1 MFVMLKLKS
10 PSRKGLK
17 QQTPQVTKFTL
28 QDRVRECKS
37 VIEQTSHLKYK
48 HIFGFETEISLHN
61 FSTAALVYAC
71 SVTVVA
77 SGFLSPCLL
86 KMLKIFKSF
95 SLQLFPEQF
104 FGSRFLL

>member
-17 QQTPQVTKFTL
+17 QQTPQVTRFTV

-48 HIFGFETEISLHN
+48 HIFGFGDKN
-61 FSTAALVYAC
+61 
-71 SVTVVA
+71 
-77 SGFLSPCLL
+77 
-86 KMLKIFKSF
+86 
-95 SLQLFPEQF
+95 
-104 FGSRFLL
+104 

>member
-17 QQTPQVTKFTL
+17 QQTPQVTRVTA

-48 HIFGFETEISLHN
+48 HIFGF
-61 FSTAALVYAC
+61 
-71 SVTVVA
+71 
-77 SGFLSPCLL
+77 GD
-86 KMLKIFKSF
+86 KS
-95 SLQLFPEQF
+95 
-104 FGSRFLL
+104 